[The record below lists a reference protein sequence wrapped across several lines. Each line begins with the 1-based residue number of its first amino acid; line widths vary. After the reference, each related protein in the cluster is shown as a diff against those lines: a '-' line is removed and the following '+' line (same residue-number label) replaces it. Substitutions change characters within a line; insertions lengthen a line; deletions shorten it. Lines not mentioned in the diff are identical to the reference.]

1 LHAARRVALWRE
13 YLCLH
18 KVVLAVA
25 RRDELCQR
33 FMGILGVG
41 PISAWPSRQRSMTR
55 NGSATRRPGCLSRA
69 AVAPLASGTSI
80 DVLGHISKTRDGDV
94 RHPLCEAAIIMLSR
108 FRGFSSLKVCSLRLA
123 KKRGDRRA
131 CVAVARQ
138 AVLIRADEMLE

>member
-1 LHAARRVALWRE
+1 
-13 YLCLH
+13 
-18 KVVLAVA
+18 
-25 RRDELCQR
+25 
-33 FMGILGVG
+33 
-41 PISAWPSRQRSMTR
+41 MTR

-94 RHPLCEAAIIMLSR
+94 RHPLCEAAIIMLTR

-131 CVAVARQ
+131 CVAVARP
-138 AVLIRADEMLE
+138 AVLIRANAMLE